1 MNFVTPKTYKF
12 LLYLCSGVFIRVSF
26 MINQHM
32 IRKWYGIEH
41 ITMQNW
47 LLNGWEKTW
56 HFQKLNCIY
65 TCIDQCGSIRLN
77 IRHLIVDDRA
87 RWGVA
92 RVRWR
97 LREIIPHKFRW
108 DRVVLRKPPLVS
120 LYYLGCPL
128 KHHKTFSILPWI
140 KCISDITDWF
150 DRYGYAFPRWYWRL
164 TGAKGETVCFF
175 SHTHKYA

>member
-1 MNFVTPKTYKF
+1 MVWHRTHNHAELAV
-12 LLYLCSGVFIRVSF
+12 
-26 MINQHM
+26 
-32 IRKWYGIEH
+32 KWMG
-41 ITMQNW
+41 
-47 LLNGWEKTW
+47 KTW

-77 IRHLIVDDRA
+77 IRHETIGRFNSNLIVDDRA

-140 KCISDITDWF
+140 NCISDITDWF

>member
-1 MNFVTPKTYKF
+1 MVWHRTHNHAELAV
-12 LLYLCSGVFIRVSF
+12 
-26 MINQHM
+26 
-32 IRKWYGIEH
+32 KWMG
-41 ITMQNW
+41 
-47 LLNGWEKTW
+47 KTW

-77 IRHLIVDDRA
+77 IRHETIGRFNWNLIVDDRA

-140 KCISDITDWF
+140 NCILDITDWF

-175 SHTHKYA
+175 SHTHKYG